1 MKYIFSAILCVLLV
15 SFVVVQTRG
24 LVSNIKAIREKKKE
38 KANEESDKI

>member
-1 MKYIFSAILCVLLV
+1 MKYVLSVILCGLLV

-24 LVSNIKAIREKKKE
+24 LILNIKAIREKKKE